1 MTKIQFSILA
11 IAFLYFNLALG
22 QEKRESL
29 AESEIFVNGV
39 YKNEKNTYNYIAIR
53 EFLKD
58 TLISNKSFK
67 KFELSKFKDYSKEKN
82 REIYYES
89 FANDEYEKRDQE
101 LVVIHKLNVNTQAQQ
116 NGILFRKKGRIELEF
131 VDTRRSSPRNALEPD
146 ATTPRKFYFKKKPNL
161 NISLRIDLQVL
172 ELEINRKKYTKHLLS
187 DIYTNLSKGIKNRE
201 PVESNLTLKVGDE
214 IQVFYQRKWYNKT
227 TKLAEYE
234 DKQYKNIKYVGD
246 TIVDGQIALNFR
258 FDGFNYLSGKEDSGY
273 FPVLKSGSGYYYGN
287 QLIDYKQF
295 KPELKIIEQDSKNN
309 YIYFQAHIID
319 RIGTQDFP
327 RVIQYNSLSRYCYY
341 ILPYFPT
348 PYVEAGNVVGKIT
361 YVKKNNQEFGVKKV
375 RIEKTDSPNIRK
387 IVVLSNNTIELTYYL
402 TNDSEVHWFFYNI
415 SGTEP
420 TPIITNQGTRGQNTI
435 VLKTPNLKNREY
447 YQIQM
452 EVLTESGKSIT
463 THGFKARIE

>member
-1 MTKIQFSILA
+1 MTKIQFSVLA
-11 IAFLYFNLALG
+11 IAFLSINLALG

-39 YKNEKNTYNYIAIR
+39 YKNKKNTYNYIAIR

-58 TLISNKSFK
+58 TLIRNKSFK

-82 REIYYES
+82 HEIYFES
-89 FANDEYEKRDQE
+89 FANDEYEKLDQE
-101 LVVIHKLNVNTQAQQ
+101 LVVIHKLNINTRAQQ
-116 NGILFRKKGRIELEF
+116 NGVLFRKKGKIELEF
-131 VDTRRSSPRNALEPD
+131 VETRRSFPRDTLKPD
-146 ATTPRKFYFKKKPNL
+146 DTTPRKFYFKKKPNL

-172 ELEINRKKYTKHLLS
+172 ELEIKGKKYTKHLLS

-201 PVESNLTLKVGDE
+201 PIKDNLSLKVGDE
-214 IQVFYQRKWYNKT
+214 IQVFYSRKWYNKS

-246 TIVDGQIALNFR
+246 TIVEGQKALNFR
-258 FDGFNYLSGKEDSGY
+258 IDGFNYLSGKEDSGY
-273 FPVLKSGSGYYYGN
+273 FPVFKSGSGYYYGN
-287 QLIDYKQF
+287 QLIDYKEF
-295 KPELKIIEQDSKNN
+295 KPELKIVEQDSENN
-309 YIYFQAHIID
+309 YIYFQAYISD

-327 RVIQYNSLSRYCYY
+327 KVIQYNSLSPYCYY
-341 ILPYFPT
+341 ILPYFPI

-361 YVKKNNQEFGVKKV
+361 YVKKNNQEFGRKKE

-387 IVVLSNNTIELTYYL
+387 IVVLSKSTIELTYYL
-402 TNDSEVHWFFYNI
+402 TNDSEVHWLFYNI

-420 TPIITNQGTRGQNTI
+420 TPILTNQGTRGQNTI

-463 THGFKARIE
+463 THGFKARI